1 MDLKDT
7 KRMQQTN
14 ETSLLGE
21 SLETLLSKKSG
32 QIAFRGFLKSEF
44 CEENLDFWF
53 DCYEF
58 QTFDCPE
65 ERTRRA
71 ARIYETFIKD
81 DSPKQVNL
89 DFYTRENIRQSLQQ
103 PTPSCFVVAQKKIYS
118 LMEHGSFP
126 RFIQSEPYKVLID
139 AASEQRG
146 LRKRRMALRI
156 KTAGDDFRVNS
167 LQSGLLLLQKD

>member
-1 MDLKDT
+1 MDLNST
-7 KRMQQTN
+7 KRIQETD
-14 ETSLLGE
+14 ETSLQGE
-21 SLETLLSKKSG
+21 SLETLLSKKCG
-32 QIAFRGFLKSEF
+32 QIAFLGFLKSEF
-44 CEENLDFWF
+44 CEENLDFWLA
-53 DCYEF
+53 CQEF

-65 ERTRRA
+65 ERTKRA

-126 RFIQSEPYKVLID
+126 RFIQSELYKVLID

-146 LRKRRMALRI
+146 LRKRSMALRI
-156 KTAGDDFRVNS
+156 KTAGNDFRVNS